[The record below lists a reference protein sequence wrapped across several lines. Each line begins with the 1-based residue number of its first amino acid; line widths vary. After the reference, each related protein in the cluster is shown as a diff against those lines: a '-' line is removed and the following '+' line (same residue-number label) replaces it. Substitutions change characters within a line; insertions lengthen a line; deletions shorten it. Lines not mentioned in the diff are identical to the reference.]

1 MITPQVERRIRDLGR
16 QFAAYAKT
24 QNLELLGSD
33 AGVFFRINDSH
44 RFCVRPVG
52 IDRFYR
58 SVELA
63 DHEAYFLETPG
74 DLDPT
79 SFFEGVLQRCFAA
92 LRSNMVPMIRL
103 PDPAPLPT
111 APQKGV
117 YEAVPHR
124 GYTPPSAP
132 AEPQRASFRE
142 EEPERRSRVQDD
154 DGPIGIIEVIESI
167 LSNDSG
173 GSGYDGGGGDSG
185 GGGAS
190 GDW

>member
-16 QFAAYAKT
+16 QFTAYAKA

-79 SFFEGVLQRCFAA
+79 SFFEAVLQRCFAS
-92 LRSNMVPMIRL
+92 LNSNMVPMIRL

-111 APQKGV
+111 PPPLPGV
-117 YEAVPHR
+117 YEAVPHG
-124 GYTPPSAP
+124 GYTRPSPAP
-132 AEPQRASFRE
+132 VRE
-142 EEPERRSRVQDD
+142 EEPERRSRVPDD
-154 DGPIGIIEVIESI
+154 DGPIGIMEVIESI